1 MNKTKKSLMGLL
13 ERLEKETFY
22 GDEISHLPVSI
33 KIEYSPGKLGM
44 VINNPVQPKK
54 SYLEMAFS
62 ETYEITS
69 YKEGFEGDLKDFSE
83 DRIKSLRGYGIIGNH
98 FRRDPRYVLR
108 NSKDFQKVSEG
119 AYSMMIW
126 DDAAKEI
133 SHWSKDTGGLMAD
146 AIQYAEMRVEG
157 GDLKK
162 MVVKTSFLKKSGVK
176 EKLFTDINFY
186 KQ

>member
-22 GDEISHLPVSI
+22 GDEISHLPISI

-44 VINNPVQPKK
+44 IINNPVQPKK
-54 SYLEMAFS
+54 GYLEMAFS

-83 DRIKSLRGYGIIGNH
+83 DRIKKIRKYGIIGNH

-108 NSKDFQKVSEG
+108 NSKDFKKVSEG
-119 AYSMMIW
+119 VYSMTIW
-126 DDAAKEI
+126 DDAAKELSNLNEETDGTMSDI
-133 SHWSKDTGGLMAD
+133 
-146 AIQYAEMRVEG
+146 IQCAEICLE
-157 GDLKK
+157 DDNLKK
-162 MVVKTSFLKKSGVK
+162 MVVKTQFLKKSGVK

-186 KQ
+186 KP